1 MIMAHERQEEDRI
14 RFSRITW
21 EDEYGNEARGR
32 GRTGQ
37 TDDSASKRGLRLAS
51 GLEWRLQIK

>member
-1 MIMAHERQEEDRI
+1 MIIAHERHGEDHM

-21 EDEYGNEARGR
+21 EDEYGNEARRR

-37 TDDSASKRGLRLAS
+37 TGRFSPQNAGTD
-51 GLEWRLQIK
+51 